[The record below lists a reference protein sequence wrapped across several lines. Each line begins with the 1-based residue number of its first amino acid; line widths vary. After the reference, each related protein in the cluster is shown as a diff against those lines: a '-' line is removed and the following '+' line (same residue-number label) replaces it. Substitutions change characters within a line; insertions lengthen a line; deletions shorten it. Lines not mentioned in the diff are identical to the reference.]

1 MNFIHKETGNFTVFP
16 EANRIELACP
26 ACLFYSVFEVNKLS
40 ICEHCEREIA
50 VTLKA
55 KTTYKEEE

>member
-1 MNFIHKETGNFTVFP
+1 MKFIHKETSNFIVFP
-16 EANRIELACP
+16 EADRVELACP
-26 ACLFYSVFEVNKLS
+26 ACLLYSVFKVNKIS
-40 ICEHCEREIA
+40 ICEHCEREVA